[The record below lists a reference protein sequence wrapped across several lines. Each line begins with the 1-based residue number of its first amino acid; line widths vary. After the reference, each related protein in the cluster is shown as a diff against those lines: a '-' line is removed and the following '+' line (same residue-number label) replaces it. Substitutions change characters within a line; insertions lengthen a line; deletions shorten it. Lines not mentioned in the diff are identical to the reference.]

1 MGFGILLLGYF
12 TAFAFELINTYFFA
26 DIIGGLVML
35 YALGKLSGYNGKFKA
50 AAYGDMVFCAVA
62 AIRAVMMTFGIM
74 PEEGLPFRLLT
85 VFYTVTV
92 IIFHFLLNTA
102 IIGMAM
108 DAEDEKV
115 LGRGRFNRVFV
126 TVSYGF
132 MIVSTSV
139 AGMLS
144 AEKLRYLSG
153 SVLLL
158 VALSVALMCFLLYSS
173 FVSFMI
179 VGGETEEFRESK
191 IPLLNKLRRRSY
203 EKKKRIHEENTSMY
217 LDYLEKK
224 DRPNKPF
231 PKKKKKKK
239 K

>member
-1 MGFGILLLGYF
+1 MGFGILLFGYF

-35 YALGKLSGYNGKFKA
+35 YALGKLSEFNGKFKA
-50 AAYGDMVFCAVA
+50 AAYGDMIFCAVA

-74 PEEGLPFRLLT
+74 PENGLPFRLLT
-85 VFYTVTV
+85 VFYTVIV

-102 IIGMAM
+102 IVGVAKA
-108 DAEDEKV
+108 AEDEKI
-115 LGRGRFNRVFV
+115 LGKARFNRVFV

-139 AGMLS
+139 SGTLDQ
-144 AEKLRYLSG
+144 EKLRYISG

-158 VALSVALMCFLLYSS
+158 VAVSVVLMSYLLYSS
-173 FVSFMI
+173 FVSFMV
-179 VGGETEEFRESK
+179 VGGEPEEPRESK
-191 IPLLNKLRRRSY
+191 IPLVNKLRRRSY
-203 EKKKRIHEENTSMY
+203 EKKKKIHEENTSMY

-224 DRPNKPF
+224 EGRAA
-231 PKKKKKKK
+231 PKKKKKK
-239 K
+239 

>member
-1 MGFGILLLGYF
+1 MGFGILLFGYF

-35 YALGKLSGYNGKFKA
+35 YALGKLSEFNGKFKA
-50 AAYGDMVFCAVA
+50 AAYGDMIFCAVA

-74 PEEGLPFRLLT
+74 PENGLPFRLLT
-85 VFYTVTV
+85 VFYTVII

-102 IIGMAM
+102 IVGVAKA
-108 DAEDEKV
+108 AEDEKI
-115 LGRGRFNRVFV
+115 LGRARFNRVFV

-139 AGMLS
+139 SGTLDQ
-144 AEKLRYLSG
+144 EKLRYISG

-158 VALSVALMCFLLYSS
+158 VAVSVVLMSYLLYSS
-173 FVSFMI
+173 FVSFMV
-179 VGGETEEFRESK
+179 VGGEPEEPRESK
-191 IPLLNKLRRRSY
+191 IPLVNKLRRRSY
-203 EKKKRIHEENTSMY
+203 EKKKKIHEENTSMY

-224 DRPNKPF
+224 EGRAA
-231 PKKKKKKK
+231 PKKKKKK
-239 K
+239 